1 MSELPVEVKGT
12 TSEGNRILLT
22 RNEVTHARRVFPQI
36 ALYVL
41 ADVTLTAVDESIY
54 RADGGTE
61 IIRDPWDIREGR
73 LQALA
78 YEYAVPPDP

>member
-1 MSELPVEVKGT
+1 
-12 TSEGNRILLT
+12 
-22 RNEVTHARRVFPQI
+22 VFPRI

-41 ADVTLTAVDESIY
+41 AEVNLTAVDAVTY

-61 IIRDPWDIREGR
+61 IVRDPWDIRAGQ

-78 YEYAVPPDP
+78 YEYALPPDL